1 MNRNADFTLGEIIKR
16 LLESDSGNEI
26 LLPNFQRNFVWTA
39 DSQKELIAS
48 FLLDLPIGSLLISA
62 GKKNQYSYRKICF
75 QKHEISEDSKG
86 CEFLLDGQQ
95 RLSTL
100 INAFTD
106 LYVGKPENIKL
117 VWGKLKYRWFF
128 EISIKQGES
137 SKVLSSLADPAN
149 DIFGLKLLKFDSNS
163 LNDIDTT
170 EMLNYI
176 ESRKLGDRKRDKS
189 EWYHPESQSTRPPID
204 CNLLPLYRLDSLS
217 QLGHDELID
226 DVLKLISRKRE
237 NEIKNE
243 YSNSSDQDKR
253 EIEKIF
259 SCKDFEDFQRKLQ
272 DRSSEWRA
280 DLKAS
285 LKEIFKKQLHSI
297 LIDEKTF
304 TIKGV
309 NIFES
314 LNRGGTRLNAFDLVS
329 ARYARLEQASEC
341 SLSERIKS
349 LLDELDKDQLPKH
362 ISSRL
367 FIETM
372 GLINDKGS
380 YDFKNDFKDLFL
392 KILSIVQAV
401 HLGEEIKIDSIK
413 EKHILSITS
422 EDIAKHLL
430 EAVTVFRKT
439 IIFCHCNLGMEHIGE
454 LPYKLMILPIAK
466 CFIDTNLWS
475 VDNNKTLAQ
484 AEKKLNL
491 IKYWFW
497 TAIFSGL
504 YRELQ
509 NQRCIQDI
517 TDLEQFVNGRNN
529 PYQGYKIFE
538 ASQYSDFDSMKLN
551 ERTNV
556 SKSLFMYILS
566 RSPKDLFPNPI
577 DLSVVHREDL
587 SSDQNLLEIHHIIPK
602 KQIEKASEDLI
613 NSPLNKTRISKK
625 ANREI
630 TNDKKYLSDMSNI
643 GEESFI
649 HHFIPPNWRKIDKEL
664 NSLKN
669 QNRDHLDGF
678 LTQLYQERF
687 NLIKNSI
694 EKQLTELLL

>member
-1 MNRNADFTLGEIIKR
+1 MNKNADFTLKDIIKS
-16 LLESDSGNEI
+16 LLENDSGNEI

-48 FLLDLPIGSLLISA
+48 FLLDLPIGSLLISE

-86 CEFLLDGQQ
+86 CKFLLDGQQ

-117 VWGKLKYRWFF
+117 VWSKLKYRWFF

-137 SKVLSSLADPAN
+137 SKVLSSLTDPAN

-163 LNDIDTT
+163 FNDIDTT

-176 ESRKLGDRKRDKS
+176 ESRKLGDRKRDKD
-189 EWYHPESQSTRPPID
+189 EWYHPESQSTRPPAD
-204 CNLLPLYRLDSLS
+204 CNLLPLYRLDASS
-217 QLGHDELID
+217 QSGHDELID
-226 DVLKLISRKRE
+226 DVLKLISKRRE
-237 NEIKNE
+237 DEIRSE
-243 YSNSSDQDKR
+243 YLASSEQDKR

-259 SCKDFEDFQRKLQ
+259 SCKDSEDFQRNLQ

-280 DLKAS
+280 YLKSS
-285 LKEIFKKQLHSI
+285 LNEIFKKQLHSI
-297 LIDEKTF
+297 VIDEKTF

-329 ARYARLEQASEC
+329 ARYARLDEASEH

-349 LLDELDKDQLPKH
+349 LLDELDKEHLPKH
-362 ISSRL
+362 ISSQL
-367 FIETM
+367 SIKVID
-372 GLINDKGS
+372 LINDKEGS
-380 YDFKNDFKDLFL
+380 HDFKNDFKDLFL
-392 KILSIVQAV
+392 KILSIVRAV
-401 HLGEEIKIDSIK
+401 PLGEEIKIDSIK

-439 IIFCHCNLGMEHIGE
+439 IIFCHCSLGMEHVGK
-454 LPYKLMILPIAK
+454 LPYKLMLLPIAK

-475 VDNNKTLAQ
+475 VDNNKTLAE
-484 AEKKLNL
+484 AEKKLNR

-509 NQRCIQDI
+509 NQRCIEDI
-517 TDLEQFVNGRNN
+517 ADLEEFVNGKKN
-529 PYQGYKIFE
+529 PYQQCKIFE
-538 ASQYSDFDSMKLN
+538 APQYSDFESMKLN

-566 RSPKDLFPNPI
+566 CRPRDLSPDPI
-577 DLSVVHREDL
+577 DLSVVQRDHL
-587 SSDQNLLEIHHIIPK
+587 PSDQNSLETHHIIPK
-602 KQIEKASEDLI
+602 KQIEKASDDLI
-613 NSPLNKTRISKK
+613 NSPLNETKISKR
-625 ANREI
+625 ANRDI
-630 TNDKKYLSDMSNI
+630 TNDKKYLSDMSNVAK
-643 GEESFI
+643 ESFRD
-649 HHFIPPNWRKIDKEL
+649 HFIPDTWREIDKEL
-664 NSLKN
+664 NSLKH
-669 QNRDHLDGF
+669 QDRTSLDNF
-678 LTQLYQERF
+678 LTKCYEERF
-687 NLIKNSI
+687 NLIKTSI
-694 EKQLTELLL
+694 EEQLKKLL